1 VPEGAL
7 DGAQGGELMCG
18 LFGWQLKPGQ
28 TLKQSQRKEIAQTLS
43 EQMDKRGGQSWGLFS
58 TEVVMRGMGKME
70 PHWARFASLDS
81 MFGHSRWATHGSN
94 KIENTHPFVKEG
106 VALVHNGVLNNHAEL
121 NRVNSREHV
130 VDSEHLLSHLLEA
143 KPFTD
148 IKGYGTVCF
157 ALPSAPDN
165 LYVARLDERGSLCV
179 VQTAKGVFWASTEEA
194 VKRALR
200 AAGIVAELNYKIE
213 PGKAYFAEEGKLYED
228 TAFPSLRISEPVTQT
243 SWQDYGDYSS
253 VNRSASTGGNS
264 WPQFWCN
271 EHKKSYSR
279 CTCQGSDKPHIF
291 RVPAGVNLKEGDEYV
306 PSEAAPTPPA
316 GPTHEPLGR
325 RFLCAM
331 PQCYEKTA
339 QDSMN
344 LCSFHKKED
353 ERKAQAI
360 IAEAN
365 IPSTSEAR
373 SFDEW
378 VKAKE
383 AEEFRREVAELEK
396 ETLYEYAGIYLDVV
410 KDITT
415 AATNGMTKED
425 ILNLA
430 VAEGFDQDEAQR
442 EIHQDFITG
451 GSDEP
456 DTTEASDVQ
465 QQGPKH
471 EPANGGTASPVGGG
485 ASA

>member
-1 VPEGAL
+1 VLEGAL
-7 DGAQGGELMCG
+7 DGAQGGALMCG

-28 TLKQSQRKEIAQTLS
+28 TLKQGQRKEIAQTLAA
-43 EQMDKRGGQSWGLFS
+43 EMDKRGGQSWGLFS

-121 NRVNSREHV
+121 NRENQREHV
-130 VDSEHLLSHLLEA
+130 VDSEHLLSHLIEA

-148 IKGYGTVCF
+148 IRGYGTVCF
-157 ALPSAPDN
+157 ALPTSPEN

-194 VKRALR
+194 VKKALR
-200 AAGIVAELNYKIE
+200 GAGIVAELKYQIE

-243 SWQDYGDYSS
+243 SWEDYGHFSLGSS
-253 VNRSASTGGNS
+253 HYAM
-264 WPQFWCN
+264 PAFWCN
-271 EHKKSYSR
+271 EHKRGYNR
-279 CTCQGSDKPHIF
+279 CPCQGSDKPHIF
-291 RVPAGVNLKEGDEYV
+291 RLPAGVTLKEGEVYV
-306 PSEAAPTPPA
+306 PNAATPTPPQ
-316 GPTHEPLGR
+316 PTATTHQPLGR
-325 RFLCAM
+325 RFLCSE

-339 QDSMN
+339 VSSLN
-344 LCSFHKKED
+344 LCLFHETEMAKRDAAAKTTT
-353 ERKAQAI
+353 
-360 IAEAN
+360 AN
-365 IPSTSEAR
+365 AR

-383 AEEFRREVAELEK
+383 EEEFEAELAELER
-396 ETLYEYAGIYLDVV
+396 ETLYEYASIYLDVA
-410 KDITT
+410 KDINP
-415 AATNGMTKED
+415 AATNGMSKED
-425 ILNLA
+425 ILALA
-430 VAEGFDQDEAQR
+430 VAEGFDQDEAMR
-442 EIHQDFITG
+442 EIKAEYSNYEGD
-451 GSDEP
+451 SDEP
-456 DTTEASDVQ
+456 NTSEASAVQ
-465 QQGPKH
+465 QQGTEH
-471 EPANGGTASPVGGG
+471 QPANGGTASPVGGG